1 MFTDCVFLLCVCH
14 TVDLSAGRHRR
25 RRWVAVKWNM
35 PATSRAR
42 VYADVNTHKPREYW
56 DYDTH
61 VIEWGSVYTAYSIFL
76 QFMSV
81 FAIQ

>member
-1 MFTDCVFLLCVCH
+1 
-14 TVDLSAGRHRR
+14 
-25 RRWVAVKWNM
+25 M

-61 VIEWGSVYTAYSIFL
+61 VIEWGLVPDQLNFILTETLHNFMWHATAGTSDLAKMPYPVVLMGFL
-76 QFMSV
+76 SGFIGHYHV
-81 FAIQ
+81 I

>member
-1 MFTDCVFLLCVCH
+1 MLEADC
-14 TVDLSAGRHRR
+14 S
-25 RRWVAVKWNM
+25 M

-61 VIEWGSVYTAYSIFL
+61 VIEWESVSCLCFIFL
-76 QFMSV
+76 NFVYRNLSQ
-81 FAIQ
+81 

>member
-1 MFTDCVFLLCVCH
+1 MFMSVCLCV
-14 TVDLSAGRHRR
+14 R
-25 RRWVAVKWNM
+25 VACDWLDSEWKM

-61 VIEWGSVYTAYSIFL
+61 VIDWGSVCR
-76 QFMSV
+76 
-81 FAIQ
+81 

>member
-1 MFTDCVFLLCVCH
+1 
-14 TVDLSAGRHRR
+14 
-25 RRWVAVKWNM
+25 M

-61 VIEWGSVYTAYSIFL
+61 VIEWGLVPDQLNFILTETL
-76 QFMSV
+76 HNFM
-81 FAIQ
+81 